1 MTNLD
6 TLLGEAVSRG
16 ASDIH
21 FKAGNPPVLR
31 VDGRLVRLES
41 EPLSGEQIEEVLDGI
56 LTEEQLETFRRE
68 KELDVPHFIH
78 GVSRFRVNVSKEKG
92 NVRIVFRLIPL
103 KIPSIDELELP
114 GTLKELVKKQYGLVL
129 ITGAT
134 GMGKSTTLASMV
146 NEINKQSGLHIVT
159 VEDPIEFVHEDL
171 EGIVTQRQL
180 RIDTHSF
187 SEALRNVL
195 RQDPDVILVGEMR
208 DAETVQAALS
218 AAETGHL
225 VLSTMQTN
233 DAVETVHRVLD
244 FFDESKQRL
253 VRAQFSTS
261 LRGIVSQRL
270 IPRREGSGRIAA
282 CEVLIGT
289 RTVKDLILAGS
300 ETSRVHKIME
310 EGKGIY
316 GSQTF
321 DQALYDLWE
330 SEAISQRTA
339 LEYATNPQDLSLRF
353 RGFKPGKLQKV

>member
-1 MTNLD
+1 MNLD
-6 TLLGEAVSRG
+6 ALLAEAATRR

-21 FKAGNPPVLR
+21 FKVGNPPVLR
-31 VDGRLVRLES
+31 IDGRLTRLDV
-41 EPLSGEQIEEVLDGI
+41 EPLTAEACESILDEI
-56 LTEEQLETFRRE
+56 LSQEQLEAFRRD
-68 KELDVPHFIH
+68 KELDVPHLLH
-78 GVSRFRVNVSKEKG
+78 GVSRFRVNVSKERG

-103 KIPSIDELELP
+103 DIPSIETLQLP
-114 GTLKELVKKQYGLVL
+114 AILKEMVKKQYGLVL
-129 ITGAT
+129 VTGAT

-146 NEINKQSGLHIVT
+146 HEINRQLGVHIVT
-159 VEDPIEFVHEDL
+159 VEDPVEFVHCDL
-171 EGIVTQRQL
+171 QGIVTQRQL
-180 RIDTHSF
+180 LIDTNTF
-187 SEALRNVL
+187 ADALRTVL

-244 FFDESKQRL
+244 FFEDSKQRL
-253 VRAQFSTS
+253 VRAQFSTC
-261 LRGIVSQRL
+261 LRGIISQRL
-270 IPRREGSGRIAA
+270 IPRREGTGRVAA
-282 CEVLIGT
+282 CEVLVGT
-289 RTVKDLILAGS
+289 RTVKDLIVAGADLNQ
-300 ETSRVHKIME
+300 VHKLME

-330 SEAISQRTA
+330 AEAISQRTA

-353 RGFKPGKLQKV
+353 RGFKPGKLARA

>member
-1 MTNLD
+1 MLNLE
-6 TLLGEAVSRG
+6 TLLSDANRRR
-16 ASDIH
+16 ASDVH
-21 FKAGNPPVLR
+21 LKVGNPPILR
-31 VDGRLVRLES
+31 IDGRLARFDS
-41 EPLSGEQIEEVLDGI
+41 EPLTTECIDEILDHLLAEG
-56 LTEEQLETFRRE
+56 QLAEFRRE
-68 KELDVPHFIH
+68 KELDVPFVVD
-78 GVSRFRVNVSKEKG
+78 GVSRFRVNVSMEKG

-103 KIPSIDELELP
+103 QIPTVEDLQLP
-114 GTLKELVKKQYGLVL
+114 AILKDLVKKQYGMVLV
-129 ITGAT
+129 TGAT

-146 NEINKQSGLHIVT
+146 NEINRQCGLHIVSI
-159 VEDPIEFVHEDL
+159 EDPIEFVHSDL

-180 RIDTHSF
+180 RVDTNSF
-187 SEALRNVL
+187 ADALRTVL

-233 DAVETVHRVLD
+233 DASETINRILD
-244 FFDESKQRL
+244 FFEDSKQRL
-253 VRAQFSTS
+253 VRAQFASC

-270 IPRREGSGRIAA
+270 IPRSEGTGRIAA

-289 RTVKDLILAGS
+289 RSIKDLIVAGADS
-300 ETSRVHKIME
+300 GRVHKLME
-310 EGKGIY
+310 EGNGIY

-353 RGFKPGKLQKV
+353 RGFKPGKMVKV

>member
-1 MTNLD
+1 MNLD
-6 TLLGEAVSRG
+6 ALLAESAKRR

-21 FKAGNPPVLR
+21 FKVGNPPVLR
-31 VDGRLVRLES
+31 IDGRLYRFDTEKLTAEDCES
-41 EPLSGEQIEEVLDGI
+41 VLKQILSD
-56 LTEEQLETFRRE
+56 EQLELFRRE
-68 KELDVPHFIH
+68 KELDVPYGLH
-78 GVSRFRVNVSKEKG
+78 GVSRFRVNASREKG
-92 NVRIVFRLIPL
+92 HIRIVFRLIPL
-103 KIPSIDELELP
+103 VIPTVEELLLP
-114 GTLKELVKKQYGLVL
+114 AALKDLCKKQYGLVL
-129 ITGAT
+129 VTGAT
-134 GMGKSTTLASMV
+134 GMGKSTSLAAMV
-146 NEINKQSGLHIVT
+146 HEINRTMGVHTVT
-159 VEDPIEFVHEDL
+159 VEDPVEFVHEDL

-180 RIDTHSF
+180 GIDTNSF
-187 SEALRNVL
+187 SDALRTVL

-225 VLSTMQTN
+225 VLSTLQTN

-244 FFDESKQRL
+244 FFDDSKQRL
-253 VRAQFSTS
+253 VRAQFSTC

-270 IPRREGSGRIAA
+270 IPRREGTGRVAA

-289 RTVKDLILAGS
+289 KTVKDMISSGAD
-300 ETSRVHKIME
+300 TAKIHKLME

-330 SEAISQRTA
+330 TEVISQRTA

-353 RGFKPGKLQKV
+353 RGFKPGKMAKT

>member
-1 MTNLD
+1 MNLD
-6 TLLGEAVSRG
+6 ELLAEAASHA

-21 FKAGNPPVLR
+21 FKVGNPPVLR
-31 VDGRLVRLES
+31 VDGKLVRLEGDPMS
-41 EPLSGEQIEEVLDGI
+41 AEQCEEILDQI
-56 LTEEQLETFRRE
+56 LTEEQLDAFRRE
-68 KELDVPHFIH
+68 KELDVPHLLH

-103 KIPSIDELELP
+103 QIPTVDELQLP
-114 GTLKELVKKQYGLVL
+114 PILKDLVKKQYGLVL
-129 ITGAT
+129 VTGAT

-146 NEINKQSGLHIVT
+146 NEINRMAGVHIVT
-159 VEDPIEFVHEDL
+159 VEDPIEFVHTDQ

-187 SEALRNVL
+187 GDALRAVL

-233 DAVETVHRVLD
+233 DAVETVHRILD
-244 FFDESKQRL
+244 FFDDSKQRL
-253 VRAQFSTS
+253 VRAQFATC

-270 IPRREGSGRIAA
+270 IPRREGAGRIAA

-289 RTVKDLILAGS
+289 RTVKDLILAA
-300 ETSRVHKIME
+300 TDTHQVHKLME

-321 DQALYDLWE
+321 DQSLYDLWE

-339 LEYATNPQDLSLRF
+339 LEYASNPQDLSLRF
-353 RGFKPGKLQKV
+353 RGFKPGKMVKA